1 MRRIHDGTRMG
12 FLWQVVIFLGG
23 LLPAVLAV
31 TGVIMW
37 WRARGWKSELKVRR
51 RAKVAVEV

>member
-12 FLWQVVIFLGG
+12 LLWQVVIFLGG
-23 LLPAVLAV
+23 LLPAILAV

-37 WRARGWKSELKVRR
+37 WRARGWKAALKARQKVRS
-51 RAKVAVEV
+51 AG